1 MINQAVQMSD
11 EIFSKVEFLTV
22 FNEFQIKVF
31 KESII

>member
-1 MINQAVQMSD
+1 MINRAVQMSD
-11 EIFSKVEFLTV
+11 EIFSKVEFLTA